1 MARLS
6 IVGFAAALTAPL
18 MAAAG
23 AGTILAIDNPTDAAR
38 LGEVLNGDSTRGCTQ
53 EAVNTVVLTLTHPAG
68 MEVIEAQVLAGALT
82 VVARGLEGTMPL
94 NHPIGT
100 CLRFNGNPDSPCDRA
115 ADICSS
121 ESARKALVD
130 CSYFDLLDRI
140 RGDILIARI
149 ITDNVC
155 SSEEIR
161 DILGSCVAHGV
172 GEQLTIDLGFL
183 TKLIEKIL
191 ENMTWE
197 QVETLAEKLLT
208 ILPNKICER
217 SDVRAQLAGCLALN
231 MVEAIRDNPAA
242 RTLLQSLIT
251 TGMSGVA
258 ISASVCGSGEAI
270 TQLSQCLA
278 GGILTAIQ
286 NNAALTLALRQLALS
301 VDGST
306 GLTLNSN
313 HTLGF
318 TYHPSL
324 IVQAICA
331 SAPQAQAM
339 AACLQPY
346 IVSGA
351 PGSGASGIAV
361 QFGFRCPNDDGAGGN
376 AASIFLYARIQD
388 PSVVLANISNMQ
400 VGVGTGAAGTWVF
413 QPFRISTLFDGTK
426 IIEFGSNSAA
436 GSAKAGPLVCTF
448 SANGVTYTGMVS
460 PSCSFADPAGGGGG

>member
-23 AGTILAIDNPTDAAR
+23 AGTILAIDNPTDTAR
-38 LGEVLNGDSTRGCTQ
+38 LGEVLNGSSTRDCTQ
-53 EAVNTVVLTLTHPAG
+53 ETVNTVILTLTHPAG

-130 CSYFDLLDRI
+130 CSYLDLLDRI

-172 GEQLTIDLGFL
+172 GEQLTVDMGFL
-183 TKLIEKIL
+183 AKLIEKIL

-197 QVETLAEKLLT
+197 QVESLAEKLLA

-306 GLTLNSN
+306 GLTLNAN

-318 TYHPSL
+318 NYNPGL

-331 SAPQAQAM
+331 SAPNAQAM
-339 AACLQPY
+339 ASCLQAYLPGGGGGGAT
-346 IVSGA
+346 VSSQIPISWKC
-351 PGSGASGIAV
+351 PGS
-361 QFGFRCPNDDGAGGN
+361 DDGVGG
-376 AASIFLYARIQD
+376 AQSMITLYVRIMD
-388 PSVVLANISNMQ
+388 PAVTMGNISNMT
-400 VGVGTGAAGTWVF
+400 VNSWVF
-413 QPFRISTLFDGTK
+413 SPSQVTALGDGSRLVMFSSPSA
-426 IIEFGSNSAA
+426 FGSAN
-436 GSAKAGPLVCTF
+436 GGPLVCGF
-448 SANGVTYTGMVS
+448 SANGVSYSGMTVPNCTFGTGNL
-460 PSCSFADPAGGGGG
+460 GGA